1 MSATSITAGIEVQQR
16 VERSAAQPAGKP
28 VDVLH
33 LEGFRQ

>member
-1 MSATSITAGIEVQQR
+1 MSATSITARIEVQR
-16 VERSAAQPAGKP
+16 EWSAAQPAGEP